1 MSSRTAPSIY
11 PARSPSNS
19 FTVRDALAS
28 LPRLIALWP
37 NEVTDSRTPAGMNR
51 LLGRLRKALRAE
63 RQRGLAGHWS
73 YDLARHAE
81 LLAVYRTL
89 AEAHRRHT

>member
-1 MSSRTAPSIY
+1 MPFRTAPSIY
-11 PARSPSNS
+11 PVRSPSNS
-19 FTVRDALAS
+19 FTVQDALAS

-37 NEVTDSRTPAGMNR
+37 NEVSENSAPGEMDR